1 MCLVFRCDDEKYDG
15 STRSLCQLVSCGDHM
30 HVKFTGRS
38 SIFAFTFGHN
48 GAPTYKGGGWE
59 REIYIYIWDM
69 RSVLLLVLTMCF
81 VFFHPEVL
89 KKLSSFWCIYHLL
102 FYCHH
107 NPKLTWIEFSI
118 LYGHTMKCKGVPQI
132 GLWWSCMELW
142 RVRSC
147 ISEAPLEAIKKIRER
162 ELHRLEAMVGVPITS
177 GPWTTPT
184 SKPFDLMLLSMSGY
198 TRDSSLTYNGYYNT
212 LIQPQLNKLRVFAY
226 AYGWRKQQKNKV
238 RDVENTFYFLEQL
251 HYFLAQYTAH
261 NTTLISC
268 VRITY

>member
-162 ELHRLEAMVGVPITS
+162 ELPCVERSYGRDTIYIKTTGHTRIKTLQPLAPFREAFMEIKLVSTHSHFLYRTHYTPIT
-177 GPWTTPT
+177 
-184 SKPFDLMLLSMSGY
+184 FLV
-198 TRDSSLTYNGYYNT
+198 
-212 LIQPQLNKLRVFAY
+212 PQ
-226 AYGWRKQQKNKV
+226 
-238 RDVENTFYFLEQL
+238 
-251 HYFLAQYTAH
+251 
-261 NTTLISC
+261 
-268 VRITY
+268 